1 MSLFLGLKFC
11 SIDLTDCHCTSNMQG
26 GFVCLCVFVFVFITI
41 ALSVLQLEFQNGDS
55 NKGSF
60 IVEIVFDI
68 LGFLLFQI
76 YLQIAL
82 SNSVKN

>member
-11 SIDLTDCHCTSNMQG
+11 SIDLSVTGPVTCREF
-26 GFVCLCVFVFVFITI
+26 FVCLFLFYHNC
-41 ALSVLQLEFQNGDS
+41 SVLQLEFGDGDS
-55 NKGSF
+55 IKGSF
-60 IVEIVFDI
+60 IDEVVFDV
-68 LGFLLFQI
+68 LGLLSFQI